1 MHVATGMTPTAT
13 NRSSRQDA
21 HRWTRAAIA
30 RVMLL
35 TRGHFQCMSQP
46 RQVTPISEDQEQ
58 DPRTLGLAGHGS
70 RLSARHGRSRRA
82 PANMWRTSEIL
93 AKVCRCDKTHPHALR
108 LAFITPLPAGDLSL
122 SLHLHSPHPSHRR
135 QNRVEATSLAC
146 EHTHSASPGP
156 RYASNISQK
165 ERHGQSA
172 HPSPSPTR
180 HRYRCHSKSALSTR
194 HPNSSP
200 SAEARVCEDCSTA
213 A

>member
-1 MHVATGMTPTAT
+1 
-13 NRSSRQDA
+13 
-21 HRWTRAAIA
+21 
-30 RVMLL
+30 
-35 TRGHFQCMSQP
+35 MSQR
-46 RQVTPISEDQEQ
+46 RQATPISEDQEL

-70 RLSARHGRSRRA
+70 RQSARHGRSRRA

-93 AKVCRCDKTHPHALR
+93 AKVCRCDKTHSHARCGLR
-108 LAFITPLPAGDLSL
+108 LSHLSQPGDLSL
-122 SLHLHSPHPSHRR
+122 SLFIFIHRTSSHRR
-135 QNRVEATSLAC
+135 QIRVEATSLAC
-146 EHTHSASPGP
+146 EYTHLTLPDP
-156 RYASNISQK
+156 RYASNVSQK

-172 HPSPSPTR
+172 HLSPFPTR